1 MEPIRYT
8 SKTIKIMP
16 NPYKEIATFK
26 EQQFH
31 FNFSDCLKWLEKIGK
46 EWFGAH
52 FRIYPE
58 DRGLIL
64 ALLVYAIADKESAEK
79 RRLSLKK
86 GILLTGPIGCGK
98 TSLMTLVNFFLPPAL
113 QYHIKSTRETAFE
126 FEKEGHKAIY
136 RYSTKPVVPPPN
148 SPASGIYCFDDLGIE
163 QPQKY
168 FGTSCNVMAEI
179 LLSRYDLFMKRG
191 IPTHVT
197 TNLSA
202 SELEEK
208 YGNRIRSRMR
218 EMFNLVAFDNNSK
231 DKRM

>member
-26 EQQFH
+26 EEQFH
-31 FNFSDCLKWLEKIGK
+31 FNFSDCLKWLEKTGK
-46 EWFGAH
+46 NLFGAH

-58 DRGLIL
+58 DHGLIL
-64 ALLVYAIADKESAEK
+64 ILLVYAIADRESAEK
-79 RRLSLKK
+79 RGLNLKK

-98 TSLMTLVNFFLPPAL
+98 TSLMTLVNSFLPQSL

-126 FEKEGHKAIY
+126 FEKEGYKVIH
-136 RYSTKPVVPPPN
+136 RYSNKAVVPPVN
-148 SPASGIYCFDDLGIE
+148 SPVSGIWCFDDLGIE

-168 FGTSCNVMAEI
+168 FGNQCNVMAEI
-179 LLSRYDLFMKRG
+179 LLSRYELFVSKG
-191 IPTHVT
+191 IPTHAT

-218 EMFNLVAFDNNSK
+218 EMFNLVAFDKNSK
-231 DKRM
+231 DKRT